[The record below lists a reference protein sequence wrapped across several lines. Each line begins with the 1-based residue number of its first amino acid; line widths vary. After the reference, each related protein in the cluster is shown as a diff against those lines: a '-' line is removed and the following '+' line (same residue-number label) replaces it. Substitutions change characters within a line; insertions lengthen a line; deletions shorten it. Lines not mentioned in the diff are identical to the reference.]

1 MLTLNIDLFNLKMFA
16 IWGLII
22 FTTIAIITNTKTF
35 HLSFQIW
42 TWSFA
47 LLFTTPSEGCYWRQG
62 VKEQNTM
69 KSNTFAFPHGSAKA
83 HARARARVDTYCEL
97 AALRTDRSASK
108 SEEIDEFVSD
118 PY

>member
-16 IWGLII
+16 IWSLII

-47 LLFTTPSEGCYWRQG
+47 LLFTTPSEGCHWQQG
-62 VKEQNTM
+62 FKEW
-69 KSNTFAFPHGSAKA
+69 S
-83 HARARARVDTYCEL
+83 YCVVGED
-97 AALRTDRSASK
+97 ATRRPRGVA
-108 SEEIDEFVSD
+108 
-118 PY
+118 